1 MLKEKKKYKFDYIR
15 ENVEGWL
22 PEFKKNITK
31 QMIEIT
37 PYGIFVWNDIIK
49 SSVLDYYGESIEDF
63 DEWKKQREEYIDS
76 LYNELKK

>member
-1 MLKEKKKYKFDYIR
+1 
-15 ENVEGWL
+15 
-22 PEFKKNITK
+22 
-31 QMIEIT
+31 MIEIT

-49 SSVLDYYGESIEDF
+49 STILDYYGESIEDF